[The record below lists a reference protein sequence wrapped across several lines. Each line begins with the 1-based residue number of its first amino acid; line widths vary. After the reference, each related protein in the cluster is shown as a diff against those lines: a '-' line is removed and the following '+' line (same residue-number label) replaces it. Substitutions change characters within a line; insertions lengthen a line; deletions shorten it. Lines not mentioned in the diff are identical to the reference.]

1 MIHEDTRALDRGNV
15 FFHYR
20 MREARFHFAYRKDS
34 FRDLSYYVYSRG
46 TVTSERI
53 YKKFLRDSKRVFRL
67 AFISFVQIL
76 YDNYM
81 VDLALISATFFHRPL
96 RTSSG
101 QLVYWF
107 FRV

>member
-53 YKKFLRDSKRVFRL
+53 YKSFCVILNVSLDWHSFLLFKFCM
-67 AFISFVQIL
+67 II
-76 YDNYM
+76 
-81 VDLALISATFFHRPL
+81 I
-96 RTSSG
+96 
-101 QLVYWF
+101 W
-107 FRV
+107 